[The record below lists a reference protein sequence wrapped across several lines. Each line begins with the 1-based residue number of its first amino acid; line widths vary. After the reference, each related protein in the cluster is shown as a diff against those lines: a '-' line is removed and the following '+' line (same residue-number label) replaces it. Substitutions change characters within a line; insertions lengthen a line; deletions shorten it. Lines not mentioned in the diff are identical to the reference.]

1 MAGSKTGLLN
11 FVVIGT
17 VLAIVLSS
25 YIYHATSIVKE
36 AEDVNKENAVAQFQR
51 VVMLARAQ
59 WIKTKQQT
67 VLIYETEFDASGNI
81 QQKKDV
87 AAELF
92 VNVKGWP
99 EGLAKGQGKACEYL
113 YTLATL
119 REMSMPSEIAVSDE
133 YVNGYLQCAFFIQ
146 NRVWFEYN
154 AGSGVVIERRS

>member
-59 WIKTKQQT
+59 WIKTKQHS
-67 VLIYETEFDASGNI
+67 VLIYETSLDASGNI

-119 REMSMPSEIAVSDE
+119 REMSMSSEIVVRDE
-133 YVNGYLQCAFFIQ
+133 YVNGYLQCAFFIH

-154 AGSGVVIERRS
+154 AGSGVVMERRS

>member
-11 FVVIGT
+11 FIVIGT
-17 VLAIVLSS
+17 LLAIVLSS

-81 QQKKDV
+81 QQQKDV
-87 AAELF
+87 AAELYI
-92 VNVKGWP
+92 NAKGWP

-119 REMSMPSEIAVSDE
+119 REMTMPSEIVVRDE
-133 YVNGYLQCAFFIQ
+133 YLKGHLQCTFYISKKI
-146 NRVWFEYN
+146 WFEYN
-154 AGSGVVIERRS
+154 AGSGVVIERSS